1 MRELHFSVCD
11 QKLKYA
17 VLPTGLKISGD
28 IMQSRLDDLL
38 PSVARGWMCYQERC
52 LNREVLH
59 TTFITFL
66 KNNLPFF
73 QGQTTTVTIMIDVTA
88 LAGIHLAFLHNTHR
102 CITCMSLII
111 YYS

>member
-1 MRELHFSVCD
+1 MAVDACCKHVENGTFSVCD

-38 PSVARGWMCYQERC
+38 PLWPEAGCATRKGALTV
-52 LNREVLH
+52 EVLH
-59 TTFITFL
+59 TTLITFL

-73 QGQTTTVTIMIDVTA
+73 QGPTTEVTIMIDVTA
-88 LAGIHLAFLHNTHR
+88 LAGIHLAFP
-102 CITCMSLII
+102 S
-111 YYS
+111 